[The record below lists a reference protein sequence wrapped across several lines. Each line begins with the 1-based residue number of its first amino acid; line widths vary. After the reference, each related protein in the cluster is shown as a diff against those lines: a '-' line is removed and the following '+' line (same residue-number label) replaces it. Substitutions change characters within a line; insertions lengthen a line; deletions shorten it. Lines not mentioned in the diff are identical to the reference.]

1 MRARGKGRDRG
12 GGGEGMMSGKE
23 KREDGKG
30 EEK

>member
-1 MRARGKGRDRG
+1 MRARGKGRDR